1 MPLALRITLLLF
13 LCMVARP
20 LPVWPDYLGA
30 LESYN
35 LGDYAGALKE
45 FRPMAEEG
53 NAAAQLLLGFMY
65 ERGQGVPQDYV
76 QAHLRFD
83 LAARQG
89 EEQAA
94 KMRDELASRM
104 SAEQV
109 TEANDQAAQWR
120 PKIVI
125 RE

>member
-1 MPLALRITLLLF
+1 MTLALRITLLLI
-13 LCMVARP
+13 LCMVGRP
-20 LPVWPDYLGA
+20 VPVWPDYLEA

-65 ERGQGVPQDYV
+65 ERGQGVDQDYV
-76 QAHLRFD
+76 QAHFWFN

-109 TEANDQAAQWR
+109 AEANKQAAQWR
-120 PKIVI
+120 PRIII

>member
-1 MPLALRITLLLF
+1 MTLAHRIRLLLI
-13 LCMVARP
+13 LCMAA
-20 LPVWPDYLGA
+20 LPVPVWSDYLGA

-53 NAAAQLLLGFMY
+53 NAAAQMLLGFMY
-65 ERGQGVPQDYV
+65 ERGQGVPKDYV
-76 QAHLRFD
+76 QAHFWFN

-104 SAEQV
+104 NAEQV
-109 TEANDQAAQWR
+109 AEANNQAAQWR
-120 PKIVI
+120 PRIII